1 MEALERAIT
10 ANAIDGYG
18 LRSQGEVGVLYI
30 EVEYDTSAPAADAAG
45 IRPAADTVGVI
56 FRPHYVHVSLERIG
70 DNVLPIPRSPRPTFF
85 ENVPKPLLAL
95 KPAFGVSQDRA
106 FGTVLGGAFEA
117 DLFNLRDPARIS
129 TATDENQ
136 HLDVHAQGMK
146 SVDESFYR
154 VDAGFRYSQ
163 RLTGTLLQ
171 GFTLGADYDGVKEPL
186 GTTEHMRN
194 AGLLSGGVTL
204 KLAPSLENSRKMKEK
219 SHRAARR
226 CYRSGSETFLRPNA
240 RRLDGYRLYTASHVW
255 IRAQSE
261 ADRGR
266 LRHAARQF
274 GRRGGAAEESR
285 YPVAGDEAFGG
296 LRGGWAPAGQ
306 GAASDAGTGAATSV
320 RARVWLCRLQ
330 RRRAA
335 GRRCDPQAAGR
346 PRSDRRAGLGLA
358 ADAVAVRERGR
369 MGTVARHG
377 ARPGRHRDR
386 DPAAAP
392 QGPGHPDH
400 DRPGSHRRPDPRL
413 QRPLRYVVL
422 PADRRDRDLQR
433 RGRAV
438 RRGRGAAAGQRA
450 RHAGGAG
457 DPAALAR
464 QAARG
469 LSQGHGPGAAGRRV
483 CPPEAVHVPRAAA
496 GRVRRGDGQQPAAG
510 EAGPALDGQGPDAVQ
525 GHRPDGARV
534 RRDAVCRTELEAQAA
549 GDHQGRGRPPSR
561 PRSEE
566 QPPLRGDH
574 PPRRSGGGLPLL
586 LRAGGRG
593 EPAQGT
599 ASRAGD
605 GPDQLLGLLGQPVP
619 GPPHAGGLHSVPG
632 TPAPGRGHRLCRCA
646 GHHAARA
653 VAQARRVGRVLGPA
667 DRLAH

>member
-1 MEALERAIT
+1 
-10 ANAIDGYG
+10 
-18 LRSQGEVGVLYI
+18 
-30 EVEYDTSAPAADAAG
+30 
-45 IRPAADTVGVI
+45 
-56 FRPHYVHVSLERIG
+56 
-70 DNVLPIPRSPRPTFF
+70 
-85 ENVPKPLLAL
+85 
-95 KPAFGVSQDRA
+95 
-106 FGTVLGGAFEA
+106 
-117 DLFNLRDPARIS
+117 
-129 TATDENQ
+129 
-136 HLDVHAQGMK
+136 
-146 SVDESFYR
+146 
-154 VDAGFRYSQ
+154 
-163 RLTGTLLQ
+163 
-171 GFTLGADYDGVKEPL
+171 
-186 GTTEHMRN
+186 MR
-194 AGLLSGGVTL
+194 
-204 KLAPSLENSRKMKEK
+204 EE
-219 SHRAARR
+219 SHRASRR
-226 CYRSGSETFLRPNA
+226 CYRSGSQTFLRYHA
-240 RRLDGYRLYTASHVW
+240 RRLDGYSLYSARHVW

-386 DPAAAP
+386 DPAAAA

-400 DRPGSHRRPDPRL
+400 DRPGSHRRPDPRPAGVHVL

-438 RRGRGAAAGQRA
+438 RRGGGAAAGQRA

-464 QAARG
+464 EAARG

-496 GRVRRGDGQQPAAG
+496 GRVRRGDGEQPAAG
-510 EAGPALDGQGPDAVQ
+510 EAGPPLDGQGPDALQ
-525 GHRPDGARV
+525 GHRPDDPETVYQFYCGRGDVENRLKELHHGLELDRTSCERFLANQFRVLLTLAAYVLFQELRRRAAGTPCADAQVTTLRERLLKLAVWVERSV
-534 RRDAVCRTELEAQAA
+534 RRIVLHFPATF
-549 GDHQGRGRPPSR
+549 PW
-561 PRSEE
+561 
-566 QPPLRGDH
+566 
-574 PPRRSGGGLPLL
+574 LPTWQ
-586 LRAGGRG
+586 RI
-593 EPAQGT
+593 
-599 ASRAGD
+599 
-605 GPDQLLGLLGQPVP
+605 
-619 GPPHAGGLHSVPG
+619 
-632 TPAPGRGHRLCRCA
+632 
-646 GHHAARA
+646 ARA
-653 VAQARRVGRVLGPA
+653 VGATP
-667 DRLAH
+667 